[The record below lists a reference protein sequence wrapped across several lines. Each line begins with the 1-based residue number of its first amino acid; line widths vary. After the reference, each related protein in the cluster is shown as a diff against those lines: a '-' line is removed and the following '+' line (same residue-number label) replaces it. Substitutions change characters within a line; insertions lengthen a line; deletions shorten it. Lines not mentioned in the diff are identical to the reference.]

1 MRTFGEGAPLL
12 MLAGAGGRGAGFMP
26 LARRWRAQYRA
37 YMPDPC
43 APFAPEE
50 AARGLLA
57 RMREAGVERFD
68 VLGASLGGCTALA
81 MAALAPERV
90 RCLCAPGRR
99 DRRPPGGAARAEAGA
114 AGRCV

>member
-57 RMREAGVERFD
+57 RMRRRAWSGLMCWARRWAAVRRWRWP
-68 VLGASLGGCTALA
+68 LWRRSGC
-81 MAALAPERV
+81 
-90 RCLCAPGRR
+90 
-99 DRRPPGGAARAEAGA
+99 AR
-114 AGRCV
+114 